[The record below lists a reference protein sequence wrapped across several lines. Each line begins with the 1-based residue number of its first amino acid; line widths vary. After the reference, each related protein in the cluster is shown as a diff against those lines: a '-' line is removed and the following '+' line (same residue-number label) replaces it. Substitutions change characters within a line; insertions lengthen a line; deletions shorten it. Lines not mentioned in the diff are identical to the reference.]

1 MPTFEHASW
10 SAASSSPADDNFQ
23 MRILLAATLIRTA
36 YGCGNGGGV
45 PANILEVTNASAITS
60 ELSWRSPGLLGNDLL
75 PATGTEAIA
84 GCEVYRRGF
93 GEGHHV
99 VRISANSNS
108 LVLNLQATSSADTNW
123 YVVIDANGT
132 ITQVDQ
138 SSNTERP
145 CHHESPPPS

>member
-1 MPTFEHASW
+1 
-10 SAASSSPADDNFQ
+10 
-23 MRILLAATLIRTA
+23 MRILLAAILVLA
-36 YGCGNGGGV
+36 AFGCENAGT
-45 PANILEVTNASAITS
+45 PHNILEVTNASAITG
-60 ELSWRSPGLLGNDLL
+60 EVTWQSPGLLGTDLF

-93 GEGHHV
+93 GEGHNV

-108 LVLNLQATSSADTNW
+108 LVLNLLATSSTATNW

-145 CHHESPPPS
+145 CHHETPTAS

>member
-1 MPTFEHASW
+1 
-10 SAASSSPADDNFQ
+10 
-23 MRILLAATLIRTA
+23 MRILLAATLILTA
-36 YGCGNGGGV
+36 FGCGNGGGV
-45 PANILEVTNASAITS
+45 PVNGLEVTNASAIAG
-60 ELSWRSPGLLGNDLL
+60 EVRWRSPGLLGTDLF
-75 PATGTEAIA
+75 PSTGTDGFT

-99 VRISANSNS
+99 VLVSAGSNS
-108 LVLNLQATSSADTNW
+108 LVLNLGVTAGSATNW

>member
-1 MPTFEHASW
+1 
-10 SAASSSPADDNFQ
+10 
-23 MRILLAATLIRTA
+23 
-36 YGCGNGGGV
+36 
-45 PANILEVTNASAITS
+45 VTNASAIAG
-60 ELSWRSPGLLGNDLL
+60 EVRWQSPGLLGTDLF
-75 PATGTEAIA
+75 PATGTEGVA

-99 VRISANSNS
+99 VRVSAGSNS
-108 LVLNLQATSSADTNW
+108 LVLNLEVTAGDATNW
-123 YVVIDANGT
+123 YVVIDASGT

>member
-1 MPTFEHASW
+1 MRKTIS
-10 SAASSSPADDNFQ
+10 Q
-23 MRILLAATLIRTA
+23 MRVLLAAVLVLIA
-36 YGCGNGGGV
+36 IGCGDGGGT
-45 PANILEVTNASAITS
+45 AGNTLEVTNASAITS
-60 ELSWRSPGLLGNDLL
+60 ELSWQSPGVLGNDLL

-99 VRISANSNS
+99 VRISADSNS
-108 LVLNLQATSSADTNW
+108 IVLNLQATSDADTNW

-145 CHHESPPPS
+145 CHHETPAAS

>member
-1 MPTFEHASW
+1 
-10 SAASSSPADDNFQ
+10 
-23 MRILLAATLIRTA
+23 MRVLLAATLALTA
-36 YGCGNGGGV
+36 FGCGNGGGTAV
-45 PANILEVTNASAITS
+45 NDLEVTNASAITA
-60 ELSWRSPGLLGNDLL
+60 ELSWQSPGLLGTDLF
-75 PATGTEAIA
+75 PATGTEAVA

-99 VRISANSNS
+99 VRISADSNS
-108 LVLNLQATSSADTNW
+108 LVLNLEATADSATNW

-145 CHHESPPPS
+145 CHHESPAAS